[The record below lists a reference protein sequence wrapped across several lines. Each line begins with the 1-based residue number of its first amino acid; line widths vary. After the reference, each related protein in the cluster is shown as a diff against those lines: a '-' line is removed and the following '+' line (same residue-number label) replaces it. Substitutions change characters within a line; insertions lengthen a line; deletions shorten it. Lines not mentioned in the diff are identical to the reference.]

1 MVRVEYRG
9 QGIGKRL
16 WQASWRALGYSES
29 SAGGEG
35 EVEVDNV
42 AVQRVPEYIGLTTF
56 STNPMV
62 HFYKQYGFEI
72 VADDWDQMT
81 YGGNF

>member
-16 WQASWRALGYSES
+16 WQASWRALGY
-29 SAGGEG
+29 GEHSDDG
-35 EVEVDNV
+35 ALDNV
-42 AVQRVPEYIGLTTF
+42 VVQRMPEHIGLTTF

-62 HFYKQYGFEI
+62 HFYKQNGFEI
-72 VADDWDQMT
+72 VANEWDQMT
-81 YGGNF
+81 YGGM